1 MGCKDGTIRVMSKD
15 LVPLAITRTARKEIS
30 DVKFSPDGSEM
41 VAVSHDSKIYVYTWR
56 GGKLKAKTKPIKK
69 HTSAVLHFDF
79 SRDGGFIHSTCRSY
93 ELLFFDL

>member
-1 MGCKDGTIRVMSKD
+1 
-15 LVPLAITRTARKEIS
+15 
-30 DVKFSPDGSEM
+30 M
-41 VAVSHDSKIYVYTWR
+41 VAVSHDSKIYIYRWAKN
-56 GGKLKAKTKPIKK
+56 KLRLKCRPVKK